1 MSNPALDQGP
11 MCLSHYVQKQEILCP
26 KNFFPLKMPQNQFTY
41 GYMHSPASYSLNR
54 PHLALFSL
62 KTLSK
67 RLLS

>member
-1 MSNPALDQGP
+1 MAYERGGSFYVG
-11 MCLSHYVQKQEILCP
+11 HYEQKQEILPP
-26 KNFFPLKMPQNQFTY
+26 KIFFSLKMPQNQFKY
-41 GYMHSPASYSLNR
+41 DLMHSPASYSLNR